1 MKRIFL
7 FLSILLCSLSMTAQ
21 SVWMFNRGDS
31 ISWQPSQDMTVT
43 FEKDPAGFF
52 WQNIQTGTLD
62 IVRMPI
68 YTNDGITFADTP
80 CMQAEKNHFEVTNA
94 EPRRFEVRLKTN
106 ITDWNSITCIPQAEW
121 LKLVDV
127 NGSQFPVIVYT
138 FGYDANYTG
147 DFRETQIAFSRD
159 DLSDVVSVLSVGE
172 TATYSVSPKE
182 ITVTNSQDPRQ
193 FTVSLSSNV
202 SEVLYGSTYQIVG
215 NDGDWLRCVRDESNE
230 TGRIF
235 TFDYDLNYTGANRE
249 AMVVFKNEQYNLSD
263 TTKVISVGEKLV
275 PCENVHFGYED
286 GTLIVVSPP
295 NGGIIEIPIIG
306 STELKVK
313 VNCIPNMRQLT
324 DTIKNGIRYVRLEVD
339 EVDEDISDCWISYYA
354 ENAIDWGNVFNFYQ
368 QNKNAP
374 SLEELKEALI
384 ELYHATDGENWRE
397 NTNWLSDKPF
407 NEWYGINNSRNNPGI
422 KVIGNYIQFV
432 DLRDNNLYGTIP
444 ESFAT
449 LMNLPELY
457 LSVNY
462 LYGKIPD
469 SVIQHPKWQTLG
481 WSIIMQDEICHG
493 KALICDNYNL
503 KVSDEE
509 VELFV
514 DETKSSIYDIL
525 KENELTLVFNYGTV
539 AEIADL
545 SDERVNLY
553 LDYCNK
559 GLGMVVQIDDWWEGN
574 GYLSYNDYR
583 SYVKNLQI
591 EAGLPKGIKWIRSA
605 NIVFGKGDVTI
616 FGSMCLLDKN
626 GNVVGYWMKHG
637 MDLRDCEY
645 YYNQKIDSVLHARL
659 GEPEDHEKYTTLY
672 TSTDYSEDG
681 RVIQLQEATVGSGI
695 DIVFVGECFVDTD
708 MGEYGLYEKTMR
720 DAMEQF
726 FSEEPY
732 TSLRNRF
739 NVYTVCAVSPNQTYQ
754 VDAKYAIGGSVEKA
768 FEYAKKAV
776 GERDDR
782 LMVAV
787 VCKPNAIPE
796 RSCTYMFEGDGSF
809 VAFMFEGVSKV
820 LNHEVGGHGIAFLLD
835 EYVEQEKDSP
845 TDDDKALLDA
855 VYEAYGEGA
864 NVDWRSNPS
873 EVKWSHFLNDSRYA
887 DEGLGVYEGAWS
899 LGHGMYRPSENSTMC
914 HNYASDIFNAPSRE
928 AIYKRVMELSEGDS
942 WTYNYEDF
950 VTFDAPARNAYK
962 QTGAM
967 NRVKSTD
974 NQNIKKRRLE
984 SRPPTIYKGTW
995 RDAGKCEKVEYISIE
1010 PRNQ

>member
-7 FLSILLCSLSMTAQ
+7 FLSILLCSLSVSAQ
-21 SVWMFNRGDS
+21 GAWLFNRGDS
-31 ISWQPSQDMTVT
+31 ISWQPSQDMTIT

-52 WQNIQTGTLD
+52 WQNIKNSMLD
-62 IVRMPI
+62 VVRMPI
-68 YTNDGITFADTP
+68 FSGDGIVFTDTP
-80 CMQAEKNHFEVTNA
+80 FLQVEKNSFEVTNT

-106 ITDWNSITCIPQAEW
+106 IADWNSITCQSEAEW
-121 LKLVDV
+121 LRLVDT
-127 NGSQFPVIVYT
+127 NGSQFPVITYM
-138 FGYDANYTG
+138 FEYDANYTG

-159 DLSDVVSVLSVGE
+159 DLSDVVSVISVGE

-202 SEVLYGSTYQIVG
+202 SEVLAGSTYQIIG
-215 NDGDWLRCVRDESNE
+215 NDGEWLRCVRDESNE
-230 TGRIF
+230 TGRSF

-249 AMVVFKNEQYNLSD
+249 ASVVFKNEQYNLTD
-263 TTKVISVGEKLV
+263 TVKVVSIGEKSV
-275 PCENVHFGYED
+275 PCENVYLGKD
-286 GTLIVVSPP
+286 GNLTVVSPP
-295 NGGIIEIPIIG
+295 HGGVIEIPIIG

-313 VNCIPNMRQLT
+313 VDCISNMRQLA
-324 DTIKNGIRYVRLEVD
+324 DTIKNGVRYVRLEVD

-354 ENAIDWGNVFNFYQ
+354 ENAIDWGNAFKFYQ
-368 QNKNAP
+368 PNKNAP

-384 ELYHATDGENWRE
+384 ELYHATDGENWE
-397 NTNWLSDKPF
+397 NNTNWLSDKPVG
-407 NEWYGINNSRNNPGI
+407 EWYGVNNSRMTLSLH
-422 KVIGNYIQFV
+422 VIGDYILFV
-432 DLRDNNLYGTIP
+432 DLQNNNLYGEVP
-444 ESFAT
+444 ESVT
-449 LMNLPELY
+449 KLMSLPELF
-457 LSVNY
+457 LGENNM
-462 LYGKIPD
+462 YGKIPNA
-469 SVIQHPKWQTLG
+469 VIQHPRWQTHG
-481 WSIIMQDEICHG
+481 WNIIKQDEICYG
-493 KALICDNYNL
+493 KALISENFNL

-514 DETKSSIYDIL
+514 DEAKTTISDIL

-545 SDERVNLY
+545 TDERVNLY

-559 GLGMVVQIDDWWEGN
+559 GLGMVVQIDDWWEEDC
-574 GYLSYNDYR
+574 YLSYDDYR
-583 SYVKNLQI
+583 SYVKKMQS
-591 EAGLPKGIKWIRSA
+591 EKGLPKGIKWMRSA
-605 NIVFGKGDVTI
+605 NNFGAVDLST
-616 FGSMCLLDKN
+616 FGSMCLLDKE

-637 MDLRDCEY
+637 IDLRSYEY
-645 YYNQKIDSVLHARL
+645 YYNQKIDSVLRARL
-659 GEPEDHEKYTTLY
+659 GEPNAHERYTTLY
-672 TSTDYSEDG
+672 TSTNYSEDG
-681 RVIQLQEATVGSGI
+681 RVIQLQKATDGSGI
-695 DIVFVGECFVDTD
+695 DLVFVGECFVDTD

-739 NVYTVCAVSPNQTYQ
+739 NVYTVCAVSPNNTYQ
-754 VDAKYAIGGSVEKA
+754 ADAKYAIGGSVEKA
-768 FEYAKKAV
+768 FEYAKIAV

-787 VCKPNAIPE
+787 ICKPNAIPE

-864 NVDWRSNPS
+864 NVDWRSDPS
-873 EVKWSHFLNDSRYA
+873 EVKWSHFLNDGRYA
-887 DEGLGVYEGAWS
+887 DEGLGVYEGAWL
-899 LGHGMYRPSENSTMC
+899 LGRGMYRPTANSTMC
-914 HNYASDIFNAPSRE
+914 HNYDNDIFNAPSRE
-928 AIYKRVMELSEGDS
+928 AIYKRVMKFSEGES
-942 WTYNYEDF
+942 WTYDYETF
-950 VTFDAPARNAYK
+950 VSFDTPAREAYK
-962 QTGAM
+962 QQNAAR
-967 NRVKSTD
+967 RVQQQE
-974 NQNIKKRRLE
+974 QNTSKKRIE

-995 RDAGKCEKVEYISIE
+995 RDAGKCKKVEYVSKT
-1010 PRNQ
+1010 PLNQ